1 MSELSKG
8 RKLKRQKRNLVV
20 VTAVAGLMI
29 IASPALAHIGTNP
42 GEVPAGG
49 SSTVGFRVGHG
60 CDDSPTVAVSMEI
73 PAGVTSVTPKA
84 KPGWTIETETGTLPE
99 PVDIDGETV
108 SEGVVRVTWT
118 GGSLDP
124 HQFDEFEI
132 RARMPDAEG
141 ETVYFPMVQTCEEG
155 EYAWIQIPEEG
166 GEEPESPAPGVVLI
180 ASAGGGHGS
189 STEGATGNG
198 SSDGIDAVS
207 WAALVLGGLGAVLG
221 GVAFANS
228 RQRQ

>member
-1 MSELSKG
+1 M
-8 RKLKRQKRNLVV
+8 KRQKRNLAV
-20 VTAVAGLMI
+20 VTAVAGLMA

-42 GEVPAGG
+42 GEVPAGA

-60 CDDSPTVAVSMEI
+60 CDDSPTIAVSMEI
-73 PAGVTSVTPKA
+73 PAGVTSVVPGA
-84 KPGWTIETETGTLPE
+84 KPGWTIEAETGTLPE
-99 PVDIDGETV
+99 PVEIDGETV
-108 SEGVVRVTWT
+108 SEGVVRVEWS

-141 ETVYFPMVQTCEEG
+141 ETVYFPIVQTCEEG

-166 GEEPESPAPGVVLI
+166 GEEPESPAPGVVLT
-180 ASAGGGHGS
+180 ASAGDGHGS
-189 STEGATGNG
+189 STEGHAEEG

-207 WAALVLGGLGAVLG
+207 WAALILGGLGAVLG
-221 GVAFANS
+221 GVAFANT